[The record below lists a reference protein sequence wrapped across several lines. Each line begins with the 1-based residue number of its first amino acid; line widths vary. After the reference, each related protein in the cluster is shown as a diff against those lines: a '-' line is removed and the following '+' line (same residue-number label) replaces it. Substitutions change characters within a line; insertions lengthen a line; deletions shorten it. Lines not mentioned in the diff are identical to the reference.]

1 MDIYLSLSYWL
12 FLLQFWIILGI
23 IFVGLEIL
31 DGSLIFFLP
40 IGLGSFSNSLLL
52 YLQEFEFMF
61 DYQVVSVWHHTLI
74 SLAVFSLIFS
84 YSLRFL
90 NFKKDIEDPN
100 KY

>member
-1 MDIYLSLSYWL
+1 MDVYLSLSYWL

>member
-90 NFKKDIEDPN
+90 NLKKDIEDPN

>member
-1 MDIYLSLSYWL
+1 MDVYLSLSYWL

-23 IFVGLEIL
+23 IFIGLEIL

>member
-1 MDIYLSLSYWL
+1 MDVYLSLSYWL

-23 IFVGLEIL
+23 IFIGLEIL

-90 NFKKDIEDPN
+90 NFKKDVEDPN

>member
-1 MDIYLSLSYWL
+1 MDVYLSLSYWL

-61 DYQVVSVWHHTLI
+61 DYQVIYIWHHTLI

-90 NFKKDIEDPN
+90 NFKKDIDDPN

>member
-12 FLLQFWIILGI
+12 FLVQFWVILGV

-40 IGLGSFSNSLLL
+40 LGLGSLSNALLL
-52 YLQEFEFMF
+52 YMQENHAFN
-61 DYQVVSVWHHTLI
+61 DYHFITIWHHSLI
-74 SLAVFSLIFS
+74 TLAVFSLIFS
-84 YSLRFL
+84 YALRFL
-90 NFKKDIEDPN
+90 NLKKDNKDVN

>member
-1 MDIYLSLSYWL
+1 MDVYLSLSYWL

-23 IFVGLEIL
+23 IFIGLEIL

-84 YSLRFL
+84 YILRFL

>member
-1 MDIYLSLSYWL
+1 MDVYLSLSYWL

-61 DYQVVSVWHHTLI
+61 DYQLVSVWHHTLI
-74 SLAVFSLIFS
+74 SLAIFSLIFS

>member
-1 MDIYLSLSYWL
+1 MDVYLSLSYWL

-61 DYQVVSVWHHTLI
+61 DYQLVSVWHHTLI

>member
-1 MDIYLSLSYWL
+1 MDVYLSLSYWL

-23 IFVGLEIL
+23 VFVGLEIL

-40 IGLGSFSNSLLL
+40 IGFGSFSNSLLL
-52 YLQEFEFMF
+52 YLQEFEFMS
-61 DYQVVSVWHHTLI
+61 DYQIITVWHHTLI

-84 YSLRFL
+84 YCLRFF

>member
-23 IFVGLEIL
+23 IFIGLEIL

-52 YLQEFEFMF
+52 YFQEFEFMY
-61 DYQVVSVWHHTLI
+61 DYQVISVWHHTLI